1 MSFTD
6 NRVLLFNF
14 ASEFKSIML
23 QSLLI
28 KNYALIEELE
38 LCPDHELNII
48 TGETGAGKSIML
60 GAIGLLLGN
69 RADTKVLYNPALKCV
84 IEGVFDISGYF
95 IEQIFEE
102 EELDYLPTCY
112 VRREISTSGKS
123 RAFVND
129 TPVNLET
136 LRRVSNQLMDV
147 HSQHETL
154 LLGANEF
161 QLQIVDTFAQNDE
174 LLRKY
179 HGDFRAFKNAKNSY
193 DLLLVEAKAMRK
205 EFDFNQ
211 FQFEELHKAKLVIN
225 EQEQLE
231 QELTILEN
239 ATEVRE
245 KLQLASEYLNNGEQ
259 SVLVYLKNVSAQLSA
274 ISKLSPVYLQLRDR
288 VASTLIELKDLANE
302 VDYEQDNVEIDN
314 ARADKIKLRLENIYH
329 LQQKHQTKSIEE
341 LLGIEAELE
350 KKVSNVLNLDDN
362 LKKANDKVIKFAQV
376 LKVSSEKL
384 SSARKTVIPQIEKSI
399 KKYLS
404 DLGMPNATLTIN
416 QQLIEPSASGIDEL
430 SFLFSANKGIQPQPL
445 KNVASGGEFSR
456 LMMVVKYILAS
467 KRRLPTIVFDE
478 IDTGVSGEIAI
489 KMGNMMLEMSKTHQ
503 VIAITHLPQIAMQG
517 TAHYFVYKDNT
528 TEKTI
533 SRVKKLTFE
542 ERIIEISQMIGG
554 KKPSEAIKQNV
565 KETLQE
571 QIALRDK
578 GQIKLF

>member
-1 MSFTD
+1 M
-6 NRVLLFNF
+6 
-14 ASEFKSIML
+14 
-23 QSLLI
+23 
-28 KNYALIEELE
+28 
-38 LCPDHELNII
+38 
-48 TGETGAGKSIML
+48 
-60 GAIGLLLGN
+60 
-69 RADTKVLYNPALKCV
+69 
-84 IEGVFDISGYF
+84 
-95 IEQIFEE
+95 
-102 EELDYLPTCY
+102 
-112 VRREISTSGKS
+112 
-123 RAFVND
+123 
-129 TPVNLET
+129 
-136 LRRVSNQLMDV
+136 
-147 HSQHETL
+147 
-154 LLGANEF
+154 
-161 QLQIVDTFAQNDE
+161 
-174 LLRKY
+174 
-179 HGDFRAFKNAKNSY
+179 
-193 DLLLVEAKAMRK
+193 
-205 EFDFNQ
+205 
-211 FQFEELHKAKLVIN
+211 
-225 EQEQLE
+225 
-231 QELTILEN
+231 
-239 ATEVRE
+239 
-245 KLQLASEYLNNGEQ
+245 
-259 SVLVYLKNVSAQLSA
+259 
-274 ISKLSPVYLQLRDR
+274 
-288 VASTLIELKDLANE
+288 
-302 VDYEQDNVEIDN
+302 
-314 ARADKIKLRLENIYH
+314 RLENIYH